1 VDLER
6 FPRKNVHFPTASANQ
21 LNAWAWKCS
30 IQDKSAQGL
39 LKGKTVAIKDNVTV
53 KDVPM
58 LMGTDFVK
66 GYVPVKS
73 SSALLQ

>member
-6 FPRKNVHFPTASANQ
+6 FPRENIYFPTASENE

-30 IQDKSAQGL
+30 IQDKSAEGL
-39 LKGKTVAIKDNVTV
+39 LKGKTVAIKDNVGV

-66 GYVPVKS
+66 GYVPVRLS
-73 SSALLQ
+73 LASP